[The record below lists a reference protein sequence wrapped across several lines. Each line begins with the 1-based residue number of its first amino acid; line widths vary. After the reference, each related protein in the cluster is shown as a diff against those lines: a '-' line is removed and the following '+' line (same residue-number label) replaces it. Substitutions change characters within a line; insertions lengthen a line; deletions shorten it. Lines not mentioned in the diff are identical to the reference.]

1 MRPSLLKHGHD
12 DHTLMMALQ
21 VLRPFMLRRTKREVE
36 GELPDKTEHV
46 LCCDMSAWQQ
56 LWYRQVAEEV
66 RSSYR

>member
-1 MRPSLLKHGHD
+1 MLRLGHD
-12 DHTLMMALQ
+12 EHAFVMALQ

-46 LCCDMSAWQQ
+46 IRCDMSAWQQ

-66 RSSYR
+66 RSSKS